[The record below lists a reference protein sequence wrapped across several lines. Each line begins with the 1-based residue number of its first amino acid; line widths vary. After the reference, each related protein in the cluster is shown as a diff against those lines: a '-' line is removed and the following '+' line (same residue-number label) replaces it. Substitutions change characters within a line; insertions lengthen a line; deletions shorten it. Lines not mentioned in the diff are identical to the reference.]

1 MSERTTNTLL
11 GAFVIGG
18 LVVAVALVL
27 SVLGQG
33 WGRDGQPVRMIFD
46 GSITGL
52 NVGAPVALRGV
63 EIGQVT
69 DIRVR
74 LDDVAGLNLVM
85 EVDAEL
91 DASRIQQDLN
101 ASSGIDQ
108 NLIDAGLRAQLN
120 SQSLLTG
127 LLYIQ
132 LDFHPETVIE
142 LRSLTDERFEI
153 PTIPSPL
160 DRFVQ
165 DLDALNLKALANDLQ
180 AIASSVR
187 QMSGSEAF
195 ADLPQQLSETLKT
208 TRRTALALETSVDSL
223 LPEVKHTLADTRQAL
238 STVNEQLPLLAGQI
252 TRDLEQT
259 ERMLESFASTS
270 DQMAATLDHDS
281 PLLQTLTSTLREIER
296 TSRTLNQL
304 ARSIEEQPQAL
315 ILGRQPPSEEP

>member
-11 GAFVIGG
+11 GAFVMGG
-18 LVVAVALVL
+18 LIVVVALIL

-33 WGRDGQPVRMIFD
+33 WGREGQPVRMVFD

-52 NVGAPVALRGV
+52 NIGAPVALRGV

-74 LDDVAGLNLVM
+74 LDDMSGLNLVM

-101 ASSGIDQ
+101 ALSGIDQ

-132 LDFHPETVIE
+132 LDFHPETEIE

-195 ADLPQQLSETLKT
+195 ANLPQQLSETLAST
-208 TRRTALALETSVDSL
+208 SRTAAALEAGVDSL
-223 LPEVKHTLADTRQAL
+223 LPEVNRTLTDTRQAL
-238 STVNEQLPLLAGQI
+238 NTVNEQLPLLAGQI

-259 ERMLESFASTS
+259 ERMLESFANTS
-270 DQMAATLDHDS
+270 DRMAATLDDNS
-281 PLLQTLTSTLREIER
+281 PLLLTLTSTLREIER

-304 ARSIEEQPQAL
+304 ARTIEEQPQAL
-315 ILGRQPPSEEP
+315 ILGRQPPSEDP